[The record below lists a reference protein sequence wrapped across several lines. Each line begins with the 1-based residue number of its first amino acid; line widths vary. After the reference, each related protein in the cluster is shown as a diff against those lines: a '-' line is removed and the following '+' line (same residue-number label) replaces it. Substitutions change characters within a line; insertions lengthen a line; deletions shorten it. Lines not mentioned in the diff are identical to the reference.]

1 MIAVQA
7 ITVNSLSVVALI
19 GFALPSF
26 DGEAA
31 LAVGAIVA
39 VATVVVLVVA
49 IATPFVAMA
58 GGSVL
63 ATAAAIA
70 GIAAITG
77 AIAGA
82 ASGFYWGNEGDLKR
96 AGRVAEVAQL
106 SNRLDI
112 CFVPKEADEDRAVD
126 FCCRIITRDEVVDAS
141 GLPAVEE
148 NVRDVKAANGDEF
161 YRIIDRE
168 LGHWFAK
175 RVSGDD
181 SNLSRIVTV
190 YMQPNPGEGAWDRL
204 ETMVR
209 DLGGVPTK
217 TEGRR
222 PGLVASSSP

>member
-1 MIAVQA
+1 MIAMQA
-7 ITVNSLSVVALI
+7 VAIDSFRVFGLM
-19 GFALPSF
+19 GFSLPSF
-26 DGEAA
+26 DGQAA
-31 LAVGAIVA
+31 LTVGAIVV
-39 VATVVVLVVA
+39 VATVVVLVAA
-49 IATPFVAMA
+49 IATPFVAMS

-63 ATAAAIA
+63 ATAGAIG

-82 ASGFYWGNEGDLKR
+82 ASGFYWGHEGDLKR
-96 AGRVAEVAQL
+96 AGRATEVARL

-112 CFVPKEADEDRAVD
+112 CFVPAELDEDRVVE
-126 FCCRIITRDEVVDAS
+126 FCCRIITRDEVVDPS

-148 NVRDVKAANGDEF
+148 NVRNVEAASSDEF

-168 LGHWFAK
+168 LGRWFGK

-181 SNLSRIVTV
+181 SNLRRIVTV

-209 DLGGVPTK
+209 EYGGVPTK
-217 TEGRR
+217 TEGRW
-222 PGLVASSSP
+222 PGMVASPSP